1 MALLLMQTIIRTSQ
15 RVPWQISAALGW
27 SGLMAAP
34 LIAEVL
40 DRESPANAA
49 RHDRSTCSSVDAA
62 AVQQLRDTGFVVLDG
77 VLSSAQLHAA
87 REDCAALGM
96 RFADTDQHHKSVRSD
111 QVFWVS
117 EDEGSIWDGR
127 ESCEGLLVAL
137 RVLRAM
143 PSALLRHG
151 SSGSGRWLG
160 FGSSEGN
167 ELGVPRKGQVA
178 RYVAAGNTSTA
189 EHAMAEHGD
198 SVEAAAA
205 SATVVSATGG
215 ARYTAHRDGIPSLG
229 SASALLLMS
238 NPSVCMRECTAI
250 IYLTAPSPWLHVAS
264 QPYRVVDASALDSIE
279 PGALVLYIGACPKDL
294 TGATATQIIEI
305 LPVGGRAV
313 LFDSRAVL
321 HEVFPMTRAGVERL
335 AVTVWIGGAYNASG
349 FFRHLCD
356 WLSPGTGADVGL
368 PRSQGVR

>member
-1 MALLLMQTIIRTSQ
+1 M
-15 RVPWQISAALGW
+15 
-27 SGLMAAP
+27 
-34 LIAEVL
+34 
-40 DRESPANAA
+40 
-49 RHDRSTCSSVDAA
+49 
-62 AVQQLRDTGFVVLDG
+62 
-77 VLSSAQLHAA
+77 
-87 REDCAALGM
+87 
-96 RFADTDQHHKSVRSD
+96 
-111 QVFWVS
+111 
-117 EDEGSIWDGR
+117 
-127 ESCEGLLVAL
+127 
-137 RVLRAM
+137 
-143 PSALLRHG
+143 
-151 SSGSGRWLG
+151 
-160 FGSSEGN
+160 
-167 ELGVPRKGQVA
+167 
-178 RYVAAGNTSTA
+178 
-189 EHAMAEHGD
+189 
-198 SVEAAAA
+198 
-205 SATVVSATGG
+205 
-215 ARYTAHRDGIPSLG
+215 
-229 SASALLLMS
+229 
-238 NPSVCMRECTAI
+238 CMRECTAI